1 MVTITVEKAYSAD
14 VGHGFVRMSF
24 DIMEKIHLFTDDI
37 VEIHGKQKTVAR
49 CRPMCV
55 KDQNKKT
62 IRIDSPT
69 RDNLKVD
76 IGMPVTMR
84 RVVLEPAESVLV
96 TPINKTPPNAE
107 QYVKDCLENHPIM
120 KGNHIVLPYFEEKL
134 VYEILD
140 IKPSQAAI
148 VTGDTNFSI
157 VYSSCISPPR

>member
-14 VGHGFVRMSF
+14 VGHGLVRMSF
-24 DIMEKIHLFTDDI
+24 DIMEKAHLFTDDI
-37 VEIHGKQKTVAR
+37 VEIQGKQKTVAR

-62 IRIDSPT
+62 IRIDSLT

-76 IGMPVTMR
+76 IGMPITMK
-84 RVVLEPAESVLV
+84 RVVLESAESVLI

-120 KGNHIVLPYFEEKL
+120 KGNHIVLPLLEEKL

-157 VYSSCISPPR
+157 V